1 MSNVISFCDFK
12 QRKLEEQAQKDND
25 EWNEILDILMQ
36 LEEEHS
42 FAPNN
47 YELTSSSFTIT
58 IEDKEDE

>member
-1 MSNVISFCDFK
+1 MSNVVSFCDFK
-12 QRKLEEQAQKDND
+12 QKKLEEQAQKDND

-36 LEEEHS
+36 LEEEYS